1 MNKLTKQQEIDYAE
15 TLGLTSE
22 AAVTAIGNRYDL
34 VLVASRRCRELSR
47 GDLPRVLSKHG
58 HVLTTLKE
66 IEHGKVGREYL
77 FKTLNAEPR
86 RRRPSHQ

>member
-1 MNKLTKQQEIDYAE
+1 MNKLTKQQELEYAA

-47 GDLPRVLSKHG
+47 GDLPRVQSRHG

-77 FKTLNAEPR
+77 FKTLDAEPR
-86 RRRPSHQ
+86 RRRPGHQ

>member
-1 MNKLTKQQEIDYAE
+1 MTKLTKQQEIEYAA

-22 AAVTAIGNRYDL
+22 AAVSAVGNRYDL
-34 VLVASRRCRELSR
+34 VLVASRRCRELGR
-47 GDLPRVLSKHG
+47 GDLPRVQSKHG

-77 FKTLNAEPR
+77 FKNIEVEPR
-86 RRRPSHQ
+86 RRKYQQQ

>member
-1 MNKLTKQQEIDYAE
+1 MNKMNKQQELEYAA

-22 AAVTAIGNRYDL
+22 AAVTAVGNRYDL
-34 VLVASRRCRELSR
+34 VLIASRRCRELAR
-47 GDLPRVLSKHG
+47 GDMPRVPSKHG

-77 FKTLNAEPR
+77 FKSEQVAPR
-86 RRRPSHQ
+86 RRRMDV

>member
-1 MNKLTKQQEIDYAE
+1 MTKLTKQQELDYAA

-22 AAVTAIGNRYDL
+22 AVVAAVGNRYDT
-34 VLVASRRCRELSR
+34 VLVASRRCRELAR
-47 GDLPRVLSKHG
+47 GDLPRVPSKHG

-77 FKTLNAEPR
+77 FKTLDVEPR
-86 RRRPSHQ
+86 RRKNQQL

>member
-1 MNKLTKQQEIDYAE
+1 MTKLTKQQELEYAA

-22 AAVTAIGNRYDL
+22 AAVAAVGNRYDM
-34 VLVASRRCRELSR
+34 VLIASQRCRELAR

-58 HVLTTLKE
+58 PVLTTLKE

-77 FKTLNAEPR
+77 FKTAEAEPR
-86 RRRPSHQ
+86 RRKRDFK

>member
-1 MNKLTKQQEIDYAE
+1 MTKLTKQEELDYAA

-22 AAVTAIGNRYDL
+22 AAVTALGNRYDM
-34 VLVASRRCRELSR
+34 VLIASRRCRELAR

-77 FKTLNAEPR
+77 FKTPDVEPR
-86 RRRPSHQ
+86 RRRSAR